1 VLVEE
6 SKHHAIRTLTILT
19 PARHKPKIDPAR
31 EQTPPFDGV
40 EWSNEPLFSIS
51 ASCRVMSDF
60 NTLFPNFLNQCTA
73 LNQALTRE
81 REVQEI
87 LRKKQV

>member
-1 VLVEE
+1 
-6 SKHHAIRTLTILT
+6 
-19 PARHKPKIDPAR
+19 
-31 EQTPPFDGV
+31 
-40 EWSNEPLFSIS
+40 
-51 ASCRVMSDF
+51 MSDF